1 MPTNRKPTSKTD
13 VPLNTPTQDGRLFI
27 LFFLVLAALL
37 VVFAALP
44 EDNEGTPDRR
54 TDEKNCGLSDA
65 SCHENDLDDAL
76 SVEVIAN
83 ETMSCRFNAGLY
95 TNGTPLED
103 ENASSVAMALAEDGS
118 GGYIQYFNDTALEKE
133 FQVSYGYED
142 GEEFW
147 LGFGYRDKG
156 GSLHVNAQEDAY
168 TYQKLNCAPV
178 AIATISTDA
187 DFPDDPGKTLRVGGC
202 SCGGGGEENGT
213 LYAELPPDGNLTV
226 YFTGNLSYDPN
237 CQDASYLC
245 YHWDLDGDGEFE
257 DGNVGDDRDEIGPYH
272 EVEYSEAGSYHLKF
286 KVSLNLSESRPL
298 NLTIVVNETKRR
310 PELHFLEFAVE
321 NEDGEPDTIFEVGEL
336 LMLSA
341 FIENNDTGGY
351 GADTQENV
359 TVQFY
364 YAMESE
370 NFTIWHEIGTSY
382 KTPLLKDNSGRSFVY
397 DWDSSGLV
405 RDNYRVKVVVDLE
418 NTVEEWNE
426 TNNEMV
432 FEGLIEIQA
441 GAPYVRFGG
450 EIIFEPEGGRIAVDG
465 VTLIDAV
472 LSNDGGV
479 DAENVHVNL
488 YIDGVYK
495 KSSELFTIPD
505 NQELRLSDTR
515 GGAFVWSP
523 LDFRYYEIKLELVYD
538 PMGLEE
544 RVIKEEDVHV
554 RYRLIRRPPDP
565 PDDPT
570 FTYPPRDTT
579 HTPVYRTPGFFIGVV
594 IVYIILIL
602 VVVFMF
608 TWRGPEPKRFPEYCP
623 PSSTSP
629 TVSTPSSTLTST
641 STPDP
646 TPARRKTPEEMGR
659 RNGESLA
666 NEGR

>member
-1 MPTNRKPTSKTD
+1 MPTNRKPASKTD
-13 VPLNTPTQDGRLFI
+13 IPSNTPSPGRRLFI
-27 LFFLVLAALL
+27 LSFLVLAALL
-37 VVFAALP
+37 VVFCALP

-54 TDEKNCGLSDA
+54 EGEKNCGFFA
-65 SCHENDLDDAL
+65 PGCHENDQDDTL
-76 SVEVIAN
+76 SVGVTAN
-83 ETMSCRFNAGLY
+83 ETKSCRFNAGLY
-95 TNGTPLED
+95 ANGTLLEG
-103 ENASSVAMALAEDGS
+103 ENASSVAVALAEDGS
-118 GGYIQYFNDTALEKE
+118 GDYLQYFNDTALEKE
-133 FQVSYGYED
+133 FLLPLGYED

-147 LGFGYRDKG
+147 LGFGYRDRG
-156 GSLHVNAQEDAY
+156 GNVHVNTQDDAY
-168 TYQKLNCAPV
+168 TYHELNCAPEAV
-178 AIATISTDA
+178 ATISTDPG
-187 DFPDDPGKTLRVGGC
+187 FPSETGKTMRVGGC
-202 SCGGGGEENGT
+202 SCGDGGLENGT

-237 CQDASYLC
+237 CQDASYLR
-245 YHWDLDGDGEFE
+245 YHWDLDGDGKFE
-257 DGNVGDDRDEIGPYH
+257 DGSVGDDRDETGPYH

-286 KVSLNLSESRPL
+286 KVILNLSESRPL
-298 NLTIVVNETKRR
+298 NITIVVNETGRR
-310 PELHFLEFAVE
+310 PELHFLGFTVE
-321 NEDGEPDTIFEVGEL
+321 NEDEEPDTIFAVGEL

-351 GADTQENV
+351 GADTKENV

-364 YAMESE
+364 YTMESE
-370 NFTIWHEIGTSY
+370 NFTIWHEIGTIY

-405 RDNYRVKVVVDLE
+405 RDNYRVTVVVDLE

-432 FEGLIEIQA
+432 FEGFIEIQA

-472 LSNDGGV
+472 LSNNGGV

-505 NQELRLSDTR
+505 NQDLRLSDTS

-523 LDFRYYEIKLELVYD
+523 PDFGAYDIKLVLVYD
-538 PMGLEE
+538 FHGYPKKEE
-544 RVIKEEDVHV
+544 VEEEDVYV
-554 RYRLIRRPPDP
+554 RYRLIRRPPPP

-570 FTYPPRDTT
+570 FTYPSRDTT
-579 HTPVYRTPGFFIGVV
+579 HTPVYRSLGFYIGVV
-594 IVYIILIL
+594 IVYIVLVL

-608 TWRGPEPKRFPEYCP
+608 AWRGAEPKSPLEYRP
-623 PSSTSP
+623 TTTTSTH
-629 TVSTPSSTLTST
+629 SSTLTST
-641 STPDP
+641 TTDP
-646 TPARRKTPEEMGR
+646 AAGGRKVPEETR
-659 RNGESLA
+659 RGNEESLTK
-666 NEGR
+666 EGR